1 MIVFLLGLIRRNT
14 PKIDMKHCS
23 KIKVMQ
29 LTLFCFQMKTCFFG
43 NIQWSRIFFLFCLN
57 MGISFLLH
65 ESRVLELCNWIVA
78 SMWFRIYNVRFLKIP
93 EFFIYNFKLSQQC
106 TENFI
111 NLFSVNCSFCYR
123 LLDIVFTLINENFWS
138 SKTLTLQF
146 AVFCSEYINV
156 PSEWYW

>member
-1 MIVFLLGLIRRNT
+1 MFSNENLLLWQYSS
-14 PKIDMKHCS
+14 MK
-23 KIKVMQ
+23 Q
-29 LTLFCFQMKTCFFG
+29 NFFP
-43 NIQWSRIFFLFCLN
+43 LCLS

-78 SMWFRIYNVRFLKIP
+78 SMWFRIYSVRFLKIP

-156 PSEWYW
+156 PLNGIDKWFRRVTQ